1 VKIIL
6 LAAGKSTRFKSSK
19 HKALHDLLGKTVLE
33 RVLTTMHA
41 LQSKQIQLVL
51 GHQLPLIAANLT
63 HGETYIEQKEQFIFV
78 VGALVSR
85 IISLH
90 KAAEIMEMD
99 TEMFLK
105 ILELMG
111 IDFSYL
117 TTEDIDREK
126 KW

>member
-1 VKIIL
+1 MKLSKTMNTSITFQEI
-6 LAAGKSTRFKSSK
+6 AA
-19 HKALHDLLGKTVLE
+19 E
-33 RVLTTMHA
+33 
-41 LQSKQIQLVL
+41 IQLFD
-51 GHQLPLIAANLT
+51 N
-63 HGETYIEQKEQFIFV
+63 IEQKEQFIFV

-126 KW
+126 NW

>member
-1 VKIIL
+1 MNTSNTFQEI
-6 LAAGKSTRFKSSK
+6 AA
-19 HKALHDLLGKTVLE
+19 E
-33 RVLTTMHA
+33 
-41 LQSKQIQLVL
+41 IQLFEL
-51 GHQLPLIAANLT
+51 FDN
-63 HGETYIEQKEQFIFV
+63 IEQKEQFIFV

-90 KAAEIMEMD
+90 KAAEVMEMD

-126 KW
+126 NW